1 MVAESL
7 PIVAVVMEEV
17 GNFTEDFKRDC
28 VSEWHG
34 DGWLD
39 DVGGVD
45 WMIRGGC
52 FVGGFYVVFSG
63 WGVCV
68 FYLLECGG
76 WFLCFLGFIFVFSC
90 VQDRKSRGSSEVSR
104 VIF

>member
-1 MVAESL
+1 MMV
-7 PIVAVVMEEV
+7 
-17 GNFTEDFKRDC
+17 G
-28 VSEWHG
+28 
-34 DGWLD
+34 LD

-52 FVGGFYVVFSG
+52 FNGGFYVVFSG
-63 WGVCV
+63 WGFVFFVCWGV
-68 FYLLECGG
+68 AVGFCV
-76 WFLCFLGFIFVFSC
+76 FLGFIFVFSC

>member
-17 GNFTEDFKRDC
+17 GDFTEDFKRDC
-28 VSEWHG
+28 VSEWHD

-39 DVGGVD
+39 DVGGCRLD
-45 WMIRGGC
+45 DKGGLFC
-52 FVGGFYVVFSG
+52 WGILCRFQ
-63 WGVCV
+63 WLGVCV
-68 FYLLECGG
+68 FYLLGCGG